1 MNMSMTMSSTISL
14 TLAKR
19 SASERS
25 ELAGAEER
33 WRERFTRKSV
43 DFRERAAAVF
53 RFGRRV
59 CGRRSRTLSRGPGSC
74 GAGRL
79 RTARQRGGLLGSG
92 EDADGREHLP
102 LSDTVAAGLPGS
114 VECRRCVSTGSR
126 NTNKE
131 ALLPE
136 DGGRVD
142 SDGCG
147 GWRGAAAGC
156 GAEDDT
162 LITPLDRMRV
172 CARLAGCSLE

>member
-1 MNMSMTMSSTISL
+1 MP
-14 TLAKR
+14 
-19 SASERS
+19 ASERS

-33 WRERFTRKSV
+33 GRERFTRKSV

-74 GAGRL
+74 GRRA
-79 RTARQRGGLLGSG
+79 
-92 EDADGREHLP
+92 HLP
-102 LSDTVAAGLPGS
+102 LSGTVAAELPGS

-131 ALLPE
+131 ALLPD

-142 SDGCG
+142 GDGCG

-156 GAEDDT
+156 GAEDGT
-162 LITPLDRMRV
+162 LITPLGRMRV
-172 CARLAGCSLE
+172 CARLAGCSLK